1 MIITLTNNEI
11 YAYAND
17 LAENFSNNDIKFPV
31 KVNFYLQKNQ
41 NELMNLAQEIEKQRI
56 EIIQEYGIFNE
67 ETQKTEVPED
77 KIPEATEKLNDL
89 FDLTQEVNIYKVN
102 IDAFGNMSLTANQMQ
117 ALMFMIEE
125 EQ

>member
-11 YAYAND
+11 YDYAND